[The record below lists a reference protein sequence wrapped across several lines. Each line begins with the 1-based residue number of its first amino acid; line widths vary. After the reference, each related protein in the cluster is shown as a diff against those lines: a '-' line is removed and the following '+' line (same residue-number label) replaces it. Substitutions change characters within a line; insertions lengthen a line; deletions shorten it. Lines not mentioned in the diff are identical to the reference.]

1 MFWQTQLK
9 AIEDRKRRLASE
21 CDLERTL
28 IAVHAAEV
36 ARSLHW
42 VDTAR
47 SVYLKA
53 RPWIWLGAPVA
64 GLVLG
69 RRLPRLA
76 RWSALAAPVIRGL
89 RALTLLRR
97 VPRPR

>member
-1 MFWQTQLK
+1 MFWQAQLK
-9 AIEDRKRRLASE
+9 AIEERKRRLASE
-21 CDLERTL
+21 CDLRRTL
-28 IAVHAAEV
+28 IAVHAAE
-36 ARSLHW
+36 AAPSLRW

-53 RPWIWLGAPVA
+53 RPWIWLGAPLA

-76 RWSALAAPVIRGL
+76 RWTALAAPVIRGW
-89 RALTLLRR
+89 RALTSLRR
-97 VPRPR
+97 VPQSR

>member
-1 MFWQTQLK
+1 MK
-9 AIEDRKRRLASE
+9 AIADRKRQLAGE
-21 CDLERTL
+21 CDLQRTL
-28 IAVHAAEV
+28 IAVHVAEV

-42 VDTAR
+42 MDTAR

-53 RPWIWLGAPVA
+53 RPWIWLGAPLA
-64 GLVLG
+64 GLMLG

-89 RALTLLRR
+89 RVVASLRR